1 MPSDK
6 VLTPE
11 ERLEVFRVLGA
22 AAHLA
27 QYPGAFA
34 QLSRLRDAYD
44 ALRAERDAADNALSD
59 EKTER
64 QKAEAYA
71 RDLRAERDAALAREK
86 ALRELADAALTKWGN
101 WHEPPC
107 IDTGIGTPICLGCRI
122 RAALAAAPTEPTP

>member
-86 ALRELADAALTKWGN
+86 ALREAL
-101 WHEPPC
+101 
-107 IDTGIGTPICLGCRI
+107 DTYNYCDIQCDPRDNKEFHSSRHARI
-122 RAALAAAPTEPTP
+122 LALAAAPAEGVKDA